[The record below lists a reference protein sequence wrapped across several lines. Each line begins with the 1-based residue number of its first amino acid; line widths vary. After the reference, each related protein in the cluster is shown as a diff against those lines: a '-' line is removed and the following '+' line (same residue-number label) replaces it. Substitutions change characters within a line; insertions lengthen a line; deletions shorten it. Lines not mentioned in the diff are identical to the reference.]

1 MPELPNPCLLERP
14 LRSTTLNRLAVAESW
29 RKEVHSPPS
38 HIQKWWAQRLGVVN
52 RQLLLAATASSQA
65 ELNRIDRGHADLT
78 GLVVYDPFAGSGGSL
93 LEAAKLGA
101 QVIGRDV
108 NPVATLAARQALQ
121 LWDEAVL
128 AHGRDLIAESCRDE
142 LEALYL
148 DDEGRR
154 VQGFFWVAT
163 ATCCECN
170 EHVDLFHRHVFA
182 KHAYPERNPV
192 AHGLCRSCGEVVQ
205 VDLSEDDA
213 IGCTSCGAQTPLQGT
228 VRSGSGTRAAEF
240 VCASGH
246 VTQVAPSARAT
257 PIGYRMYA
265 KVLDA
270 DGKRRYLRTTAAD
283 DAAYA
288 RASARLRQHG
298 SSIVQP
304 TGSLK
309 RGKNTD
315 QVLRIGFNEW
325 RDFYNDRQLLALG
338 LIATAVRDLD
348 IGAPEREALAAAF
361 SKVVEFNNMLA
372 SYKGEGTGAVRSAFH
387 NHTLQ
392 FERMPFEANPW
403 SSASGG
409 FHASCRRVWKALS
422 YKAAPSDLRIVG
434 GRTER
439 VVGSSRPLELQIV
452 DSPEFGAGLA
462 SVTCGDSGDTEIPD
476 AAVDIVLTDPPHF
489 DKVHYSELADF
500 FHAWLRQIVPF
511 AGYSRSHTTR
521 SNLDVQDECPL
532 SFEVGMT
539 RVWKDVA
546 RTLKPDGIVAFSF
559 HHRDAQGWT
568 ACMNSLRAADLCV
581 TYLQLAKAEMTTSL
595 SKKNQRLPHSMDVL
609 VICRKEGAAIP
620 LASSVE
626 NAISHARGRI
636 RALRRS
642 GADPLPGDA
651 RSIMLASVLSLITNP
666 DIRENADHLVLAA
679 ERHAALAE
687 ERLLKSQQTK
697 RGTSQGGT
705 SNGRHAPESRST
717 DRC

>member
-1 MPELPNPCLLERP
+1 MPLLPNPCLLERP
-14 LRSTTLNRLAVAESW
+14 LRSATLNRLAAAESW

-38 HIQKWWAQRLGVVN
+38 HVQKWWAQRLGVVN
-52 RQLLLAATASSQA
+52 RQLLLAAAASSQA
-65 ELNRIDRGHADLT
+65 ELNRIDRGHTDLT
-78 GLVVYDPFAGSGGSL
+78 GVVVYDPFAGSGGSL

-121 LWDEAVL
+121 LWDEAGL
-128 AHGRDLIAESCRDE
+128 ERGRDLIAESCGDD
-142 LEALYL
+142 LEALYV
-148 DDEGRR
+148 DEEGRR
-154 VQGFFWVAT
+154 VRGYFWVAT
-163 ATCCECN
+163 AACCGCSER
-170 EHVDLFHRHVFA
+170 VDLFHRHVFA
-182 KHAYPERNPV
+182 KHAYPKRNPI
-192 AHGLCRSCGEVVQ
+192 AHGLCRSCGEVVE
-205 VDLSEDDA
+205 VDLSKDDA
-213 IGCTSCGAQTPLQGT
+213 IGCTACGAQTPLQGT
-228 VRSGSGTRAAEF
+228 VRSGRGTRAAEF

-265 KVLDA
+265 KVLDV
-270 DGKRRYLRTTAAD
+270 DGKRRYARTTAAD

-288 RASARLRQHG
+288 QASAQLHQHG
-298 SSIVQP
+298 SNLVQP
-304 TGSLK
+304 TGLLE

-315 QVLRIGFNEW
+315 QVLRVGFNEW

-338 LIATAVRDLD
+338 LIATAIRDLD

-361 SKVVEFNNMLA
+361 SKVAEFNNMLA

-409 FHASCRRVWKALS
+409 FQASCKRVWKALS
-422 YKAAPSDLRIVG
+422 YKAAPSDLRMVR

-439 VVGSSRPLELQIV
+439 VVGSSKPLELKIA
-452 DSPEFGAGLA
+452 DSAECGAGLA
-462 SVTCGDSGDTEIPD
+462 SVTCGDSGGTAIPD

-511 AGYSRSHTTR
+511 VGYSRSATTR
-521 SNLDVQDECPL
+521 SNLDVQNDCPL
-532 SFEVGMT
+532 SFEIGMT

-546 RTLKPDGIVAFSF
+546 RTLRPGGIVAFSF
-559 HHRDAQGWT
+559 HHRDARGWT
-568 ACMNSLRAADLCV
+568 ACMNSLRAAGLCV
-581 TYLQLAKAEMTTSL
+581 TYLQMAKAEMTTSL
-595 SKKNQRLPHSMDVL
+595 SKKNQKLPHSMDVL
-609 VICRKEGAAIP
+609 VICRKRAAAVP
-620 LASSVE
+620 LANSIE
-626 NAISHARGRI
+626 NAVSHARGRV

-666 DIRENADHLVLAA
+666 DVHEDAESLARDA
-679 ERHAALAE
+679 EHRAVLAE
-687 ERLLKSQQTK
+687 ERLLRTRQGSQEA
-697 RGTSQGGT
+697 G
-705 SNGRHAPESRST
+705 
-717 DRC
+717 